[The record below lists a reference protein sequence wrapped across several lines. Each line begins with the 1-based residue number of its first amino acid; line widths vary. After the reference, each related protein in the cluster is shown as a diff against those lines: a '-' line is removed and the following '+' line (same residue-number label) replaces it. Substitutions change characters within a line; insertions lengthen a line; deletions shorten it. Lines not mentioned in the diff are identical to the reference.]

1 MLNSNI
7 PFIPCIIS
15 RVYYVYEA
23 FERGNPFRVS
33 TLMRASR
40 TPIFNRAGRKI
51 GPPSLGDDLCLS
63 GRLNELI
70 TAWSNFSRLEF

>member
-23 FERGNPFRVS
+23 FEEVTPSGFR
-33 TLMRASR
+33 L
-40 TPIFNRAGRKI
+40 
-51 GPPSLGDDLCLS
+51 
-63 GRLNELI
+63 
-70 TAWSNFSRLEF
+70 